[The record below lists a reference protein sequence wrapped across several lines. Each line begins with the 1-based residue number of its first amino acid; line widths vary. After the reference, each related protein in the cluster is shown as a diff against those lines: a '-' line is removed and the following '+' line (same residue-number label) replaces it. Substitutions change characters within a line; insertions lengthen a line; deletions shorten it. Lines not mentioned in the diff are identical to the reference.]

1 MLNINKMNKI
11 LIAACFMTGF
21 ATFAQKADAVPL
33 DPMKDK
39 NLMTWYHQD
48 FSSSNT
54 YGVNTQNA
62 YKYLE
67 SKGLKA
73 KPVIVG
79 VLDSGVEVDHPG
91 LIKNMWKNVNE
102 VPNNGKDDDGNGYID
117 DIYGW
122 NFSGGKKVDV
132 DIDNMEVTRVVKKF
146 QSIFEGSNST
156 QNKANQAKMPEEFA
170 MYMKSKEIFT
180 KKSVEA
186 KQNYETY
193 KRIQGMIPLMITML
207 NGKNLTQEVVGAIKP
222 TTAEQAMAAAVLSQ
236 ISRDPSVADKGPA
249 EVQTFLEAQ
258 MKEALDYYEPQATKQ
273 YNLDYDPRASIVG
286 DNYEDY
292 SERKYGN
299 NHYEG
304 PDAQHGTHVAGI
316 IAGLP
321 QGTEVQYGV
330 GYKTAKI
337 MTVRAVPDG
346 DERDKDIANAVRY
359 AVDNGAK
366 ILNMSFGKPV
376 SPGKEVVW
384 DAFKYAESKGVL
396 LVKAAGNENENIAE
410 NVYYPTNFKNV
421 EDAKPFINNMIVVG
435 ASTNDNDFL
444 RASFSNYNQKMVNV
458 FAPGDKIYSTVP
470 DGKYEYLQGT
480 SMASPV
486 VAGAASVLLAYMPN
500 LTPAQ
505 MIEALVKTSNKSSVN
520 AMINSNTNNRFD
532 LISEAGGVIDL
543 KKAAEYA
550 YTHFYKP
557 SAITIPSKST
567 PSKSKKKVI
576 PKKAV
581 TRK

>member
-1 MLNINKMNKI
+1 MKKI
-11 LIAACFMTGF
+11 FIAACFMTGF

-122 NFSGGKKVDV
+122 NFSGGKKGDV

-207 NGKNLTQEVVGAIKP
+207 NGKNLTQEVVGALKP